1 MRDLRRRL
9 VSQLKGGDK
18 NPGECHIPETV
29 EGKDFSMGGGG
40 SGQDCQI
47 IL

>member
-1 MRDLRRRL
+1 MRDLRRRS

-29 EGKDFSMGGGG
+29 EGKDFSMGGG